1 MEGKNFDVRNHVKE
15 VLLNQLQLLQEESK
29 RVTQAED
36 FYELPRSLAMISE
49 AMVNVASAVV
59 TISDRQGTPC

>member
-1 MEGKNFDVRNHVKE
+1 MEDKSFDVRNHVKE
-15 VLLNQLQLLQEESK
+15 ILLNQLQLLQEESK
-29 RVTQAED
+29 RATQAED

-59 TISDRQGTPC
+59 TISDR